1 MPTRVLWSGNRNQ
14 VQSEGYLPPAD
25 VHPVW
30 FGRHLMKF
38 ALCLQDRKTASYDG
52 SYFADIVSQ
61 HITSLDVM
69 IDSAEGIEVLMLEAM
84 YYVNADNRRVAWLK
98 CRRAISIAQMLGIDG
113 GRDGEYAN
121 SLWFRLLY
129 GDRIMSMELGLPYT
143 VLSQDLMHEGDPVK
157 QLENAHISLGA
168 RIIARNL
175 RMQRQDA
182 KSESQETLDIESKL
196 KEAAG
201 YLPSTW
207 WDVEPHLSILT
218 EEKAMAET
226 AKLTTQM
233 NHFWIFKSIYQ
244 PYLADGLV
252 SSDSTN
258 EILDLHLRVTYA
270 TRELLR
276 RFLALR
282 RYHHGT
288 LYHGLDFKAYS
299 ASIDL
304 LLAQIIGRNSDQC
317 DALESA
323 TLLGLDL
330 IREVL
335 NYMDDEK
342 MSQTTGLTIRELRK
356 AVERSVTGAET
367 RWAKGKT
374 GGKGLHIPFVGVFT
388 TVKC

>member
-1 MPTRVLWSGNRNQ
+1 
-14 VQSEGYLPPAD
+14 
-25 VHPVW
+25 
-30 FGRHLMKF
+30 MKF

-69 IDSAEGIEVLMLEAM
+69 IDSPEGIEVLMLEAM

-143 VLSQDLMHEGDPVK
+143 VLAQDMIYKGDPIK

-182 KSESQETLDIESKL
+182 KSESQETLDIESKM
-196 KEAAG
+196 KEAAEC
-201 YLPSTW
+201 LPSTW
-207 WDVEPHLSILT
+207 WDVEPHLSTLA
-218 EEKAMAET
+218 EEKAMIET

-244 PYLADGLV
+244 PYLADALV
-252 SSDSTN
+252 SLDSSN
-258 EILDLHLRVTYA
+258 GIQDLHLRVAFA

-304 LLAQIIGRNSDQC
+304 VLAQIIGRGRGQCNESGSASLSD
-317 DALESA
+317 
-323 TLLGLDL
+323 LDL
-330 IREVL
+330 VREML
-335 NYMDDEK
+335 HYMDDEK

-356 AVERSVTGAET
+356 AVGKSVAGAET

-388 TVKC
+388 TVK

>member
-1 MPTRVLWSGNRNQ
+1 MPTRVLWSGERNQ
-14 VQSEGYLPPAD
+14 AQHEGYLPPSD

-38 ALCLQDRKTASYDG
+38 ALCLQDRKTPSYDG

-69 IDSAEGIEVLMLEAM
+69 IDSAEGIEVLMLEAI

-113 GRDGEYAN
+113 GQDGEYAN

-143 VLSQDLMHEGDPVK
+143 VLSLDLTHEGDPVK
-157 QLENAHISLGA
+157 QLENAHICLGA

-182 KSESQETLDIESKL
+182 RSEPQETMDIESKM

-207 WDVEPHLSILT
+207 WDVEPHLSTLS
-218 EEKAMAET
+218 EENAMAET

-244 PYLADGLV
+244 PYLADALV
-252 SSDSTN
+252 SPDSSSG
-258 EILDLHLRVTYA
+258 IKDLHLRVIFA

-304 LLAQIIGRNSDQC
+304 LLAQIIGLDRDPC
-317 DALESA
+317 DSLEHAS
-323 TLLGLDL
+323 LLDLDL
-330 IREVL
+330 IREML
-335 NYMDDEK
+335 QYMDDDK
-342 MSQTTGLTIRELRK
+342 MSQTTGLTIGELRK
-356 AVERSVTGAET
+356 AVNKSVTGART

-374 GGKGLHIPFVGVFT
+374 GGKGLHIPFVGVFS
-388 TVKC
+388 TVK